1 MIIYLILKS
10 KHALFQQFDDENDQ
24 EHTHIEDDDDHEHIY
39 IEDDDDEKSTHIED
53 EDI

>member
-10 KHALFQQFDDENDQ
+10 KHALFQRFDDDNDQ
-24 EHTHIEDDDDHEHIY
+24 KHTHIEDDDHEHIY
-39 IEDDDDEKSTHIED
+39 IEDDDDEKCTHIED